1 MGAGAKQRE
10 NIVKLGSIVNLG
22 SGCALQINDDSA
34 IPKLSKLSKLSKL
47 PIPAPSTPLA
57 KQTNLSTVLQ
67 GRGG

>member
-1 MGAGAKQRE
+1 MVLILYQLITA
-10 NIVKLGSIVNLG
+10 
-22 SGCALQINDDSA
+22 DSA
-34 IPKLSKLSKLSKL
+34 LPKLPKLPKFPKL